1 MKGVRCPFVTATLEW
16 KAMARSGIRAYY
28 SLAHLFRSKRLSR
41 AIKVRLYT
49 SIVRPVFTYGAEA
62 WTITAL
68 RDDKIAVAKNNVLR
82 RCAGPAY
89 NEQRDE
95 WRFRSNAEIKELAE
109 IPPILNVTRR
119 LRLQY
124 AGHVLRGAVPPATRT
139 RATLDAPPVTR
150 RPVGGVRRRFYDQ
163 VDKEAKSL
171 DIQDWRAAALD
182 RPTWQE
188 AQKRLLAQPDP
199 REDRREAAKRRRQ
212 ERQQQQDQQQHQ
224 DQDELGDP

>member
-1 MKGVRCPFVTATLEW
+1 MKGVRCPFVTATSPCFSFVTATLAW

-95 WRFRSNAEIKELAE
+95 GRFRSNAEIKELAE
-109 IPPILNVTRR
+109 IS
-119 LRLQY
+119 Q
-124 AGHVLRGAVPPATRT
+124 
-139 RATLDAPPVTR
+139 
-150 RPVGGVRRRFYDQ
+150 
-163 VDKEAKSL
+163 S
-171 DIQDWRAAALD
+171 
-182 RPTWQE
+182 
-188 AQKRLLAQPDP
+188 
-199 REDRREAAKRRRQ
+199 
-212 ERQQQQDQQQHQ
+212 
-224 DQDELGDP
+224 